1 MTEKKTKAP
10 RIDSKDWRNRQIDTW
25 NTLTFLAFITDET
38 QRRFNVT
45 YAPGGRG
52 AVSSRWSMERG
63 MLNAKK
69 AQYGNAVL
77 KRFIELALD
86 DYRPTTDYPYVTFT
100 FMISYRDRLF
110 VTAQKAVS
118 DEARAKKLAKNH
130 VDITKLSAE
139 EIDDIL

>member
-1 MTEKKTKAP
+1 MTQRISTKDHANLP
-10 RIDSKDWRNRQIDTW
+10 IERW
-25 NTLTFLAFITDET
+25 NVATFLAYLTDET

-52 AVSSRWSMERG
+52 ALSSRWSMERG

-86 DYRPTTDYPYVTFT
+86 DYRPTADYPYVTFT

-118 DEARAKKLAKNH
+118 DEVRARKLAENH
-130 VDITKLSAE
+130 VDITKLTAE

>member
-1 MTEKKTKAP
+1 MTRISTKDHANLP
-10 RIDSKDWRNRQIDTW
+10 IERW
-25 NTLTFLAFITDET
+25 NVATFLAYLTDET

-52 AVSSRWSMERG
+52 ALSSRWSMERG

-77 KRFIELALD
+77 RKFIELALES
-86 DYRPTTDYPYVTFT
+86 YSPTADYPYVTFT

-110 VTAQKAVS
+110 ITAQKTVS
-118 DEARAKKLAKNH
+118 DEARARKLAEEAKVNE
-130 VDITKLSAE
+130 LS
-139 EIDDIL
+139 DDEFDAIL

>member
-1 MTEKKTKAP
+1 MTQRISTKDHANLP
-10 RIDSKDWRNRQIDTW
+10 IERW
-25 NTLTFLAFITDET
+25 NVATFLAFITDET
-38 QRRFNVT
+38 QRRFGIT

-63 MLNAKK
+63 MLNRKK
-69 AQYGNAVL
+69 EQYGNAVL
-77 KRFIELALD
+77 RKFIELALD
-86 DYRPTTDYPYVTFT
+86 DYRPTTDYPYVTVT
-100 FMISYRDRLF
+100 FMLTYRDRLF

-118 DEARAKKLAKNH
+118 DDARAAKLAENH

>member
-1 MTEKKTKAP
+1 MSNRISTKDHANLP
-10 RIDSKDWRNRQIDTW
+10 IDRW
-25 NTLTFLAFITDET
+25 NVATFLAYLTDET

-77 KRFIELALD
+77 RKFIELCIA
-86 DYRPTTDYPYVTFT
+86 DYRPNAEYPYCTVALMMSHMDRKFT
-100 FMISYRDRLF
+100 
-110 VTAQKAVS
+110 VAQKAVS
-118 DEARAKKLAKNH
+118 DEVRSRKLAEEARVNE
-130 VDITKLSAE
+130 LS
-139 EIDDIL
+139 DDEFEALL

>member
-1 MTEKKTKAP
+1 MTEKKPK
-10 RIDSKDWRNRQIDTW
+10 IDSKDWRNRPIDTW
-25 NTLTFLAFITDET
+25 NTLTFLAYLTDET

-52 AVSSRWSMERG
+52 ALSSRWSMERG

-77 KRFIELALD
+77 RKFIELALD
-86 DYRPTTDYPYVTFT
+86 SYTPTADYPYVTFT

-110 VTAQKAVS
+110 ITAQKSVS
-118 DEARAKKLAKNH
+118 DEARAVKLAEEAKVNE
-130 VDITKLSAE
+130 LS
-139 EIDDIL
+139 DDEFDAIL